1 MGIAD
6 VESYVVNIT
15 FDGGKN
21 FIKSYDN
28 ASVTVTPKQSSIKL
42 YVTEYDAS
50 KPVIVNVTTDA
61 DGRITLKCG
70 NITKTGD
77 VTANE
82 IASFD
87 LGILPIGSYDVNASL
102 ATGSNYIGSNNSSEF
117 KVLSK
122 ISDDDISISIPEMKE
137 GQENTIP
144 IALPRDA
151 TGTVTLK
158 IAGESYDFDVHEG
171 TANIKVPK
179 LSGGTYYYSI
189 SYSGDDKY
197 SSFTKN
203 YRMSVA
209 RIIPTTISASSVS
222 TVYNGGKYLV
232 ATLKDENGKALSG
245 VSVSINLN
253 GLKYL
258 KTDSSGRVKLT
269 TKGLAPRTYT
279 VTITFAGN
287 GNYVKSTKTVKVTV
301 KKATP
306 KLTAGKKT
314 FKAKVKTKKYTV
326 TLKDN
331 QNKVMKSVKLTIKIK
346 GKAYTAKTNAQ
357 GKATFK
363 IKNLKK
369 KGKYSAAIT
378 FKGNSNYNKVTKK
391 VKITVK

>member
-1 MGIAD
+1 
-6 VESYVVNIT
+6 
-15 FDGGKN
+15 
-21 FIKSYDN
+21 
-28 ASVTVTPKQSSIKL
+28 
-42 YVTEYDAS
+42 
-50 KPVIVNVTTDA
+50 
-61 DGRITLKCG
+61 
-70 NITKTGD
+70 
-77 VTANE
+77 
-82 IASFD
+82 
-87 LGILPIGSYDVNASL
+87 
-102 ATGSNYIGSNNSSEF
+102 
-117 KVLSK
+117 
-122 ISDDDISISIPEMKE
+122 
-137 GQENTIP
+137 
-144 IALPRDA
+144 
-151 TGTVTLK
+151 
-158 IAGESYDFDVHEG
+158 
-171 TANIKVPK
+171 
-179 LSGGTYYYSI
+179 
-189 SYSGDDKY
+189 
-197 SSFTKN
+197 
-203 YRMSVA
+203 MSVA
-209 RIIPTTISASSVS
+209 RIVPTTISASSVS

-269 TKGLAPRTYT
+269 TNGLAPRTYT